1 MATLKNGHLQGKLGL
16 TTTYLLNGK
25 LVTRTIGRSTK
36 PASILQKAVRQRTK
50 VVTKFSSSIAEFL
63 FVGYGLEARRLGQHP
78 QNPSFAYH
86 WKHATKGAFPNIK
99 IDFTKVVVCFG
110 EMPVP
115 EGLSVEVVE
124 KGLNFSWAQQAD
136 VSGTHWSDQVM
147 LLAYFPK
154 LKKAAYVTSAAARYS
169 GTALLPIFDITHGL
183 LAETYIAFI
192 ANDGKGISNSVYTG
206 KVTW

>member
-1 MATLKNGHLQGKLGL
+1 MATLKNGHMQGKLGR

-25 LVTRTIGRSTK
+25 LVTRTIGQSKK
-36 PASILQKAVRQRTK
+36 PPSILQKAVRQRTK
-50 VVTKFSSSIAEFL
+50 VITKFSNSIAEFL

-78 QNPSFAYH
+78 QNPSFAYN
-86 WKHATKGAFPNIK
+86 WKHATRGVFPSIR
-99 IDFTKVVVCFG
+99 IDFTKVLLCFG

-115 EGLSVEVVE
+115 EGLSVVAVE
-124 KGLNFSWAQQAD
+124 GGLTFSWAQQD
-136 VSGTHWSDQVM
+136 HVSGTHWSDQVM

-154 LKKAAYVTSAAARYS
+154 LKKAAYVTSGAARYS
-169 GTALLPIFDITHGL
+169 GTALLPIFDIAHGL

-192 ANDGKGISNSVYTG
+192 SNDGKSISNSVYTG